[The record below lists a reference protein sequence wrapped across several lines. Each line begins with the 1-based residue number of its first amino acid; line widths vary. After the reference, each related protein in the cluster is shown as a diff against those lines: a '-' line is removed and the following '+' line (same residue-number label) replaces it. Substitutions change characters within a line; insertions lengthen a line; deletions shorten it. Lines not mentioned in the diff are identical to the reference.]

1 MTHSIKSNS
10 SDVLY
15 CEYCGIRD
23 FTEECKFKLNA
34 EERELKFKLNAEE
47 RELKFKE
54 KELAFK
60 EKEFTEQSTLKV
72 LEIKA
77 SKDSSYALLALSLLL
92 FLLLIFLIC
101 VMYYGMDNI
110 GKKFSEMI
118 AQCNLLKAVG
128 WKHCNF

>member
-34 EERELKFKLNAEE
+34 EERELKFK
-47 RELKFKE
+47 
-54 KELAFK
+54 
-60 EKEFTEQSTLKV
+60 EKEFTEQSKLKV

-118 AQCNLLKAVG
+118 AQCNKGG
-128 WKHCNF
+128 WLEALQFLMKK